1 MYEIDEQQ
9 LRKLCEVF
17 NPFMGSG
24 ITAIV
29 ARALGRKY
37 IGFYSDGQ
45 DIADGYT
52 DSTRPD
58 GARIVLNNGRVE
70 LVWSSI
76 TRTCIKQ

>member
-9 LRKLCEVF
+9 LMKWCEVF
-17 NPFMGSG
+17 NPFIGSG
-24 ITAIV
+24 ITTIV
-29 ARALGRKY
+29 ASALGRKY

-45 DIADGYT
+45 AIADGYT

-58 GARIVLNNGRVE
+58 GARIILNNVRGE

-76 TRTCIKQ
+76 TRTCINQ

>member
-9 LRKLCEVF
+9 LRQWWDVF
-17 NPFMGSG
+17 NPFIGSG
-24 ITAIV
+24 ITSIV

-45 DIADGYT
+45 AIADGYT

-58 GARIVLNNGRVE
+58 GARIVLNNVRGE

-76 TRTCIKQ
+76 TRTWIKQ

>member
-9 LRKLCEVF
+9 LRQWWDVF
-17 NPFMGSG
+17 KQFIVSC
-24 ITAIV
+24 ITSIV

-45 DIADGYT
+45 AIADGYT

-58 GARIVLNNGRVE
+58 GARIVLNNGRGK

-76 TRTCIKQ
+76 TITCIKQ